1 MKNNQQSI
9 TQIITS
15 DLDINSVKEVI
26 DIYVNGH

>member
-1 MKNNQQSI
+1 MEKEKNQQSV

-26 DIYVNGH
+26 DIL